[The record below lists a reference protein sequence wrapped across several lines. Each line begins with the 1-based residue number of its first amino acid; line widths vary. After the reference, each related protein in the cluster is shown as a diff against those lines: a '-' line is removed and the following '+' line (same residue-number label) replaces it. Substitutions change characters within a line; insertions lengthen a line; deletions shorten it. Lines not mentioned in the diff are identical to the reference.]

1 MFSVV
6 GGTQYLISPA
16 EPGTVAL
23 VVVVTGQGRT
33 AGQHYN
39 YVGVAATTYTAPNL

>member
-16 EPGTVAL
+16 KPGTVAL
-23 VVVVTGQGRT
+23 VVVTGQGRT